1 MEHTPPAQSTPSASP
16 QQSGTSQRARSQSSA
31 PADPPRKA
39 RPLGMDAQTF
49 ARLLE
54 DRPGLEEL
62 PTPLLTL
69 STTALEHNLYT
80 MADWCDRAGVDLAP
94 HGKTSMS
101 PDLWRRQLEAGAWG
115 ITVATPWQAQ
125 VALDHDVPRVLL
137 ANELVQ
143 PAAIRALAPR
153 ADRLTV
159 WADDVRGVEILD
171 QALAHARSSAQ
182 LNVLVDVGGA
192 DGRTGAR
199 TTQRALEVARAIAS
213 APTLRLAGV
222 AGYEGALAHDSSAR
236 SLDIVRAYLQH
247 LVALHDQLL
256 EEALYPPTGDL
267 ILSAGGSAYFDLV
280 AEVLGPRHDPIGMEG
295 PVVRVLLRSGS
306 YLIHDDGF
314 YRMIS
319 PLARQGAQ
327 AAFPEFHAAMHAW
340 ASVLSRPEPGLVLLD
355 AGRRDLPFDE
365 GLPEPQA
372 VRHLGE
378 IEQHPLKGARVT
390 QMNDQHLFLEVPDD
404 AAIEVGDVVRLG
416 LSHPCT
422 AMDKWRTVVLVED
435 AHAPAPRATGQL
447 ATEFG

>member
-1 MEHTPPAQSTPSASP
+1 MEHIPH
-16 QQSGTSQRARSQSSA
+16 
-31 PADPPRKA
+31 ADPPRKA
-39 RPLGMDAQTF
+39 RPLGMDAQAF
-49 ARLLE
+49 AHLLE

-69 STTALEHNLYT
+69 STTALDHNLHT

-101 PDLWRRQLEAGAWG
+101 PDLWRRQIEAGAWG

-125 VALDHDVPRVLL
+125 VALDNDVPRVLL

-143 PAAIRALAPR
+143 PHAIRALADR

-159 WADDVRGVEILD
+159 WADSIRGVEILD
-171 QALAHARSSAQ
+171 RALADARPSAQ
-182 LNVLVDVGGA
+182 LNVLVDLGGTG
-192 DGRTGAR
+192 GRTGAR
-199 TTQRALEVARAIAS
+199 STERAIEVARAIAA

-222 AGYEGALAHDSSAR
+222 GGYEGALAHDASEK
-236 SLDIVRAYLQH
+236 SLDIVRAYLQQ
-247 LVALHDQLL
+247 LVALHDHLL
-256 EEALYPPTGDL
+256 DEALYPPTGDL
-267 ILSAGGSAYFDLV
+267 ILTAGGSAYFDLV

-319 PLARQGAQ
+319 PLARQDPEADAGP
-327 AAFPEFHAAMHAW
+327 AFPTFHAAMHAW

-378 IEQHPLKGARVT
+378 IEQQPLEGARVT
-390 QMNDQHLFLEVPDD
+390 QMNDQHLFLEVPED

-422 AMDKWRTVVLVED
+422 AMDKWRTVVLVDD
-435 AHAPAPRATGQL
+435 ALQPAPRATGQV